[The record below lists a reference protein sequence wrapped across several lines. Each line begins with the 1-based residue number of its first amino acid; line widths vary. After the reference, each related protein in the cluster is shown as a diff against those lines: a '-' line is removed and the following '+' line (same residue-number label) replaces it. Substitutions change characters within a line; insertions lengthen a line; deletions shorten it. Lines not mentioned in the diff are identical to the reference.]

1 MAVKGLNLTL
11 NALKK
16 YSKEVQEDVKDAV
29 EETTLAIQR
38 KAIDRA
44 PAAGDALKTTFG
56 SQKNSTG
63 INQYISSKFTN
74 NNFTGEVFVDSG
86 ATNLAAYIEF
96 GTGRSAAGYVPTLP
110 TEWQEVARKF
120 YINGKGTLIKKPF
133 LLPSYFDEAPKL
145 EKKIRKILKS
155 KKL

>member
-44 PAAGDALKTTFG
+44 PAAGDDLKTTFG
-56 SQKNSTG
+56 SHKNSTG
-63 INQYISSKFTN
+63 INQLIFSKITN
-74 NNFTGEVFVDSG
+74 NNFTGIV
-86 ATNLAAYIEF
+86 YISNTAGDLPVYVEF

-110 TEWQEVARKF
+110 TEWQQIARK
-120 YINGKGTLIKKPF
+120 YYVNGKGTLIKKPF
-133 LLPSYFDEAPKL
+133 LLPSYFEESPKL

-155 KKL
+155 KNL

>member
-1 MAVKGLNLTL
+1 MAVKGLNLTV

-63 INQYISSKFTN
+63 INQFILSKFTN
-74 NNFTGEVFVDSG
+74 NNFTGEVFVDAG

-120 YINGKGTLIKKPF
+120 YVNGKGTLIKQPF
-133 LLPSYFDEAPKL
+133 LLPSYFEEAPKL